1 MYTKEQL
8 IKNPYFAKI
17 LENEDLP
24 RMLDSLTGVLTRPY
38 IIGFIRYL
46 IDRKIPFT
54 AAMLDLDNFKFIN
67 DTYGH
72 KVGDGVLQG
81 VSNDMIGYLEDFGFI
96 GRFGGDEFIIV
107 NLRDLEYADKK
118 AFYLNMYANFRVL
131 RKNIKLENCDPF
143 ITGTIGSATYP
154 TDADNYDELFQLM
167 DKTLYRGKTKGRN
180 CYIIYVEEKHKN
192 IQIQELVK
200 HGLYQTF
207 YNISR
212 KFDKGKDLMD
222 KLWEM
227 FSVLQED
234 LRISNL
240 FYISEDEYVR
250 DLMGRHDR
258 VFVSDVSRILK
269 DGMYITNNTEELKD
283 TYIELYSYLKS
294 NEFETVLIVSMSLQ
308 GQQMGYLMCA
318 EPHTL
323 RIWQEDECAILLFVA
338 KLLAGYILGTGSRL

>member
-1 MYTKEQL
+1 
-8 IKNPYFAKI
+8 
-17 LENEDLP
+17 
-24 RMLDSLTGVLTRPY
+24 
-38 IIGFIRYL
+38 
-46 IDRKIPFT
+46 
-54 AAMLDLDNFKFIN
+54 
-67 DTYGH
+67 
-72 KVGDGVLQG
+72 
-81 VSNDMIGYLEDFGFI
+81 
-96 GRFGGDEFIIV
+96 
-107 NLRDLEYADKK
+107 
-118 AFYLNMYANFRVL
+118 
-131 RKNIKLENCDPF
+131 
-143 ITGTIGSATYP
+143 
-154 TDADNYDELFQLM
+154 M

-180 CYIIYVEEKHKN
+180 CYIIYVEEKHKD
-192 IQIQELVK
+192 IQIQELSK

-212 KFDKGKDLMD
+212 KFDKGKDLKEKM
-222 KLWEM
+222 WEM

-323 RIWQEDECAILLFVA
+323 RIWQEDECAILLVVA